1 MFSGFSSG
9 ITLAQPTLVDIN
21 KKSEVHA
28 SKSADAIHFL
38 VRQDVTLML
47 EVFSVFLI

>member
-1 MFSGFSSG
+1 MVSALSPG

-28 SKSADAIHFL
+28 SKWAEAIHFL
-38 VRQDVTLML
+38 VRQDAP
-47 EVFSVFLI
+47 FLGYQ